1 MAAGAPGIGDDVH
14 VRTWPSPRVI
24 SRRPARLIAPSWGR
38 GDVRRPEHTGSL
50 IGSPPLLGQRGKPA
64 RVQPG
69 PAQRLRTDRLVARVD
84 FTGGG
89 ADAVVGVSPPVPV
102 GTAMAAQ
109 ARGGPAPLIRAFSPP
124 NSMPSGPCAST
135 TSRACRDGAA
145 HSWMRM
151 STRPTARR

>member
-1 MAAGAPGIGDDVH
+1 MRAGGQATTARSARPPRVAVGRSGAHRADAPARSQLFP
-14 VRTWPSPRVI
+14 VRDPSWRPVRPESAMTSMCARGPSPRVI

-102 GTAMAAQ
+102 GTAM
-109 ARGGPAPLIRAFSPP
+109 
-124 NSMPSGPCAST
+124 
-135 TSRACRDGAA
+135 
-145 HSWMRM
+145 
-151 STRPTARR
+151 